1 MKIFVKGLDGRTVV
15 IYVESSSDT
24 VDSVKAK
31 LEDGHKLSD
40 YNVHEMATTRL
51 LSCHRSP
58 SCSDSICIYVQKRTS
73 KTMALQ
79 VGPSDTITHVRKKIS
94 GHQSLFL
101 AGSKLE
107 DDRTYLDTIMKSS
120 KTTLYPAPRL
130 RHADFREDA
139 Q

>member
-40 YNVHEMATTRL
+40 YNVHELATMCL

-58 SCSDSICIYVQKRTS
+58 SCSDSMCIYVQKRTS
-73 KTMALQ
+73 KTMVLQ

-120 KTTLYPAPRL
+120 KTTLPGTRL